1 MRGKCQSSVFGMLPM
16 QALVLMTDT
25 DGVGFKTPMTMPQ
38 ASSKDIGR
46 GTTLS
51 GKSCCGSIAICLG
64 DRRCVPDRVRRRIS
78 RWTWQPREPLV
89 TRAGLD

>member
-25 DGVGFKTPMTMPQ
+25 DVVGFNTPMTMPP
-38 ASSKDIGR
+38 ASSKDMGR

-51 GKSCCGSIAICLG
+51 GKSCCGSIAICL
-64 DRRCVPDRVRRRIS
+64 RRSEVCS
-78 RWTWQPREPLV
+78 
-89 TRAGLD
+89 